1 MKEEYMKNYQQERK
15 QKMIKLHKIIT
26 ILLRMKV

>member
-15 QKMIKLHKIIT
+15 QKMIKLHKITKIP
-26 ILLRMKV
+26 LRMKV